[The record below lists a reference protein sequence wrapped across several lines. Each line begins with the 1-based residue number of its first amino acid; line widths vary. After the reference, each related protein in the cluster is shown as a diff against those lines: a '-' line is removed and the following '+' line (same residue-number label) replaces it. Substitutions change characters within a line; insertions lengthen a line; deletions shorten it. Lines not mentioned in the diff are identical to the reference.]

1 MAQETSLCTA
11 WDLPE
16 GRAPDKVH
24 LLPVGRIRGRDGR
37 IFEMTDPEEL
47 VALFDQGGIDL
58 PIDYEHQG
66 DDPNRQRNGPVPA
79 AGWIK
84 ALEVRPDGIWG
95 DVSWTAKARDMIQA
109 REYRFLSPVLMH
121 TKTGGRITRLKGAS
135 LVHRP
140 NLDLTALASEGDDM
154 TDPDDTSAMAAIA
167 EALDLEPDAD
177 ADAIIAAIAELRGK
191 ADATEPDPAEYVPIA
206 ALKELM
212 QDRGATKATLS
223 EHLVEARVNDALN
236 AGQITPAMRDWA
248 TALCAQDPD
257 SFEDF
262 LASTPGTYAHL
273 FKPADIPG
281 LPKDS
286 PTRPEAVVQSLCNQL
301 GLKPSDFEASS

>member
-1 MAQETSLCTA
+1 M
-11 WDLPE
+11 
-16 GRAPDKVH
+16 
-24 LLPVGRIRGRDGR
+24 
-37 IFEMTDPEEL
+37 
-47 VALFDQGGIDL
+47 VALFHQGGIDL

-66 DDPNRQRNGPVPA
+66 DDPARQKNGPVPA

-84 ALEVRPDGIWG
+84 RLEVRPDGIWG
-95 DVSWTAKARDMIQA
+95 DVSWTAKAREMLEA

-154 TDPDDTSAMAAIA
+154 TDPEDTSALAAIA
-167 EALDLEPDAD
+167 EALELEPVAD
-177 ADAIIAAIAELRGK
+177 ADAIMAAIAELRSK
-191 ADATEPDPAEYVPIA
+191 AETAEPDPAKYVPIA

-223 EHLVEARVNDALN
+223 EHLVEARVTEALH
-236 AGQITPAMRDWA
+236 AGYITPAMRSWA

-262 LASTPGTYAHL
+262 IASTTPAYGHL
-273 FKPADIPG
+273 FKRAAIPG
-281 LPKDS
+281 LAADASAP
-286 PTRPEAVVQSLCNQL
+286 PETVVQSLCDQL
-301 GLKPSDFEASS
+301 GLKPSDFEVR